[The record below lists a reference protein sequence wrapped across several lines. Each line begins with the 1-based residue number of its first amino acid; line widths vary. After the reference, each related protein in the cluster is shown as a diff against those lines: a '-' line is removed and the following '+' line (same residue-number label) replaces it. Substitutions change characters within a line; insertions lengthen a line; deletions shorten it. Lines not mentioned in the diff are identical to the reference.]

1 MNTEKQPFL
10 RDMSAIIFIIVA
22 LLAAYSPAYIG
33 TYGFSDDYST
43 YFAANLSHTN
53 LIKWD
58 VMSGRPAYAVLRYI
72 AGKFIE
78 TTSDFTFFRLLS
90 VISIAALGGYL
101 YFFLKKV
108 SFPGG
113 VVAWAVTPVLLCSLP
128 SVSLFGAWAT
138 CFPYV
143 ASILLCG
150 ASYSTLNHCKNLRP
164 AIRFF
169 ISLFLLSF
177 AFAIYQPTGMAF
189 SFFMLIDNCLSNN
202 SIEYKKIINN
212 AIMMALGMVAS
223 LAFSKV
229 IPTAVYGETFARSAL
244 ANSIEEKASWFFDK
258 PFHDAISNYSIFHSP
273 LYFNLSLAL
282 FIASLIF
289 VGLQN
294 DGFKKAALAIIII
307 IGSFSPNLIIAESW
321 VSYRSL
327 VSLELCIGVVMAF
340 GMASFTNRFNFRS
353 VALSVAAAYAV
364 FSCASFIYTNF
375 VRQYDQESIV
385 LKTAIKDKIT
395 KDYTGYLM
403 FDISNPEWNVFSP
416 TKYDEIGAPSIQI
429 AWAISG
435 FADSLRKEMGYNFR
449 ISNAATDASVLS
461 TDVKSCSKDCTIIK
475 VTDRLRLIK
484 D

>member
-1 MNTEKQPFL
+1 MF
-10 RDMSAIIFIIVA
+10 
-22 LLAAYSPAYIG
+22 
-33 TYGFSDDYST
+33 
-43 YFAANLSHTN
+43 
-53 LIKWD
+53 
-58 VMSGRPAYAVLRYI
+58 
-72 AGKFIE
+72 
-78 TTSDFTFFRLLS
+78 
-90 VISIAALGGYL
+90 L
-101 YFFLKKV
+101 YFFLRK
-108 SFPGG
+108 SQFPGG
-113 VVAWAVTPVLLCSLP
+113 LIAWCITPVLLCCLP
-128 SVSLFGAWAT
+128 PVALYGAWST

-143 ASILLCG
+143 TSIILAGLSYANLNYNHNISAYLRAPLSLL
-150 ASYSTLNHCKNLRP
+150 
-164 AIRFF
+164 
-169 ISLFLLSF
+169 LLALS
-177 AFAIYQPTGMAF
+177 FAIYQPTGMSF
-189 SFFMLIDNCLSNN
+189 SLFMLIDNCLNDSRI
-202 SIEYKKIINN
+202 SYKKILINVVTI
-212 AIMMALGMVAS
+212 ASGMFFS
-223 LAFSKV
+223 LLFSK
-229 IPTAVYGETFARSAL
+229 AVPLLWYGQTFPRSAL
-244 ANSIEEKASWFFDK
+244 ATSLNEKAKWFLDK
-258 PFHDAISNYSIFHSP
+258 PFHDAVSNYSIFYTSF
-273 LYFNLSLAL
+273 YFTASLAV
-282 FIASLIF
+282 LILSF
-289 VGLQN
+289 LLICKQKDGL
-294 DGFKKAALAIIII
+294 KKAALSIAIL

>member
-1 MNTEKQPFL
+1 M
-10 RDMSAIIFIIVA
+10 
-22 LLAAYSPAYIG
+22 
-33 TYGFSDDYST
+33 
-43 YFAANLSHTN
+43 
-53 LIKWD
+53 
-58 VMSGRPAYAVLRYI
+58 
-72 AGKFIE
+72 
-78 TTSDFTFFRLLS
+78 
-90 VISIAALGGYL
+90 
-101 YFFLKKV
+101 
-108 SFPGG
+108 
-113 VVAWAVTPVLLCSLP
+113 AWAVTPVLLCSLP

-143 ASILLCG
+143 ASILFCG
-150 ASYSTLNHCKNLRP
+150 ASYSTLNHCKNLKP

-169 ISLFLLSF
+169 VSLFLLSF

-189 SFFMLIDNCLSNN
+189 SLFMLIDNCLNKN
-202 SIEYKKIINN
+202 SIEYKKIIKN
-212 AIMMALGMVAS
+212 ATMMALGMVAS
-223 LAFSKV
+223 LAFSKF

-273 LYFNLSLAL
+273 LYFNLSLVL
-282 FIASLIF
+282 FVVSLIF

-385 LKTAIKDKIT
+385 LKAAIKDKIT

-435 FADSLRKEMGYNFR
+435 LADSVRKEMGYNFR
-449 ISNAATDASVLS
+449 ISNAGTGASVLS
-461 TDVKSCSKDCTIIK
+461 TDGNSCSKDCTIIK